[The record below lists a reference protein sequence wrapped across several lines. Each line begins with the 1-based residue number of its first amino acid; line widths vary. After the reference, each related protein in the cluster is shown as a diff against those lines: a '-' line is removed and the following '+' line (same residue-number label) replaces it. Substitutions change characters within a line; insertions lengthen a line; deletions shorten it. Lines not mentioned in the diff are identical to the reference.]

1 MIECPACKI
10 SFGPSHRVC
19 PRCQTFEPALNDR
32 IEYLISAAEM
42 ELENGVV
49 SSEVEARL
57 VQDGVSP
64 NEAHE
69 IVFQRV
75 AKMRAATRIYGYKR
89 LAGGVGMLFLA
100 TFPFAAAILGEARR
114 VRFIVL
120 GLILGGMG
128 VRLLILG
135 SRNVLFGRE

>member
-1 MIECPACKI
+1 
-10 SFGPSHRVC
+10 
-19 PRCQTFEPALNDR
+19 
-32 IEYLISAAEM
+32 M
-42 ELENGVV
+42 ELENGAD
-49 SSEVEARL
+49 SSEVESKL

-75 AKMRAATRIYGYKR
+75 AKMRAATRTYGYKR

-100 TFPFAAAILGEARR
+100 TFPFAAAILGEAR
-114 VRFIVL
+114 VRFVVL
-120 GLILGGMG
+120 GLILAGMG

-135 SRNVLFGRE
+135 SRNVLFGCD